1 MNNTKSAINL
11 MRLVLR
17 FAVLLLLAA
26 VVTVGCGKKPQ
37 APAGTG
43 VEMLDASK
51 LRPAFARAPAE
62 QQAVVD
68 SVMMAIQGSDFP
80 KARAEL
86 DRLSKMPGVAE
97 QQQIIIKNLGDQ
109 LDKKI
114 AAVSNA
120 MAPK

>member
-1 MNNTKSAINL
+1 
-11 MRLVLR
+11 MRLVVRL
-17 FAVLLLLAA
+17 AVLLLLAT
-26 VVTVGCGKKPQ
+26 VVSVGCKKPQ
-37 APAGTG
+37 APAGSG

-62 QQAVVD
+62 QQAVID

-97 QQQIIIKNLGDQ
+97 QQQIIIKDLGDQ

-120 MAPK
+120 SPPK